1 MTPRVGRPA
10 GQNVRVSTIVFLHA
24 HPDDETSQTAGMMA
38 LASRAGHRVV
48 TVFATDGDHGERPE
62 HLGPDGD
69 LVEHRRGEAR
79 AAAAVLGVAR
89 IDWLGYRDSGMTG
102 WEQNDHPLSLH
113 SADVD
118 EAAAR
123 VARICDREDADVLVG
138 YDHHGNYG
146 HPDHI
151 AVHRIA
157 RRAAELAARRPR
169 LMEATTN
176 RDAQLEMLDSPAAAE
191 FIQALAAGGMDL
203 DADRIRQAI
212 LIGDDG
218 QPIGVAESEIAWAI
232 DLPSDVI
239 ELKRRA
245 MQCHASQ
252 TSDIGMMLAFPPDI
266 YAAAFGTEYLIEP
279 DASGSGTDVPM
290 RRGWPFG

>member
-1 MTPRVGRPA
+1 
-10 GQNVRVSTIVFLHA
+10 
-24 HPDDETSQTAGMMA
+24 MMA
-38 LASRAGHRVV
+38 LASREGHRVV
-48 TVFATDGDHGERPE
+48 TVFATDGDHGERPD

-102 WEQNDHPLSLH
+102 WEQNDDPRCLH

-123 VARICDREDADVLVG
+123 VARILDRENADVLVG
-138 YDHHGNYG
+138 YDYHGNYG

-157 RRAAELAARRPR
+157 RRAVELAAHRPR
-169 LMEATTN
+169 LLEATTN
-176 RDAQLEMLDSPAAAE
+176 RDAQLEMIDSPEAVAFLE
-191 FIQALAAGGMDL
+191 TLAAGGMTMDVEQL
-203 DADRIRQAI
+203 RTMI
-212 LIGDDG
+212 LTGDDG
-218 QPIGVAESEIAWAI
+218 LPVGVAESEIAWAI
-232 DLPSDVI
+232 DLPEDVI
-239 ELKRRA
+239 DLKRRA

-252 TSDIGMMLAFPPDI
+252 TSDIGMMLALPPEV
-266 YAAAFGTEYLIEP
+266 YALSFGTEYLIDP
-279 DASGSGTDVPM
+279 ATDEPM